1 MKATARRGF
10 TLLELMLV
18 LVVLAVSAALV
29 VPRLSGALA
38 SLRVTKGTE
47 QVFAA
52 AREAHTRA
60 VLRGLRA
67 RLVLE
72 FEAGTFRVEEERR
85 PLESPGRWYEMPGRE
100 GKPSALAEGVRFGTL
115 YLNEESV
122 AEGSATIGF
131 RPDGTTD
138 DALIT
143 VEDEDGDRGAV
154 EVRGITGHVRI
165 LRDEELQEALN
176 AAASAGPKPFS
187 STRPSTGVKNTA
199 SPSSGSGIR

>member
-1 MKATARRGF
+1 MNPRARRGF
-10 TLLELMLV
+10 TLIELMLV
-18 LVVLAVSAALV
+18 MAVLAVVAALI

-38 SLRVTKGTE
+38 ALRVTKGTE

-60 VLRGLRA
+60 ILRGLRT

-72 FEAGTFRVEEERR
+72 FETGAFRVEEERR

-100 GKPSALAEGVRFGTL
+100 GKPSSLADSVRFGRLT
-115 YLNEESV
+115 LNEETV
-122 AEGSATIGF
+122 AEGTAEIGF
-131 RPDGTTD
+131 RPDGSTD

-143 VEDEDGDRGAV
+143 VENEDGDRGAV

-165 LRDEELQEALN
+165 LRDDELQQALSDAVN
-176 AAASAGPKPFS
+176 PAKTGGKTPS
-187 STRPSTGVKNTA
+187 STTAKPMTG
-199 SPSSGSGIR
+199 SIRK